1 VTTLAAHDVD
11 KRFGEVHAVDRAT
24 LSIEPGRIHAV
35 VGENGAGKSTLLKI
49 MAGIASPDAGSVT
62 IDGRRLAPHS
72 PAEAIRRGVGMVQQ
86 HFALVDVFT
95 ALENV
100 VLGAEPVGPLGRLD
114 LAAARARVAAVSREL
129 GAELPL
135 DVPVSSLGVGDRQR
149 LEITRALVRD
159 ARVVILDEPTA
170 VLTPGEADALYATLR
185 RLADGGRAIVV
196 VTHKLDEV
204 RDHADVVTVM
214 RKGRVVTTRA
224 MTRGE
229 NEVRELAEA
238 IMGSAAVSP
247 APRVGADA
255 GGAGGAGDA
264 GGDAEVVIAL
274 ADLRLGLALRG
285 LTLSVRAGEVVGVAG
300 VEGNGQR
307 EMVRVLA
314 GLDAPDAGEVRPPPA
329 AIAVVHED
337 RQLEGLVLDA
347 SVRDNAVL
355 GELAR
360 FTRRGLLDLEAVDA
374 EARARVE
381 RSFAPPDL
389 ERPARTLSG
398 GNQQK
403 IVIARAVARVEQ
415 GARALVLAHPT
426 RGVDVGAA
434 RAIHAEIVA
443 AAGRGAAVLVVSS
456 DLAELRALSHRI
468 CVVARGRVAA
478 ELPATASDQEIGAA
492 MLGTAL
498 HPDAPGEARA

>member
-1 VTTLAAHDVD
+1 MTTLAAHDVD
-11 KRFGEVHAVDRAT
+11 KRFGEVHAVDRAS

-49 MAGIASPDAGSVT
+49 MAGIALPDAGSVT
-62 IDGRRLAPHS
+62 VDGARLAPHS

-159 ARVVILDEPTA
+159 ARVLILDEPTA
-170 VLTPGEADALYATLR
+170 VLTPGEAEALYATLR
-185 RLADGGRAIVV
+185 RLADAGRAIVV

-229 NEVRELAEA
+229 GEVRELAEA
-238 IMGSAAVSP
+238 IMGSAPAAPSP
-247 APRVGADA
+247 RAAASSGD
-255 GGAGGAGDA
+255 AGDA
-264 GGDAEVVIAL
+264 SHAGASEVVIAL
-274 ADLRLGLALRG
+274 ADVRVGRALRG

-314 GLDAPDAGEVRPPPA
+314 GLDAPDAGEVRPSPVS
-329 AIAVVHED
+329 IAVVHED

-347 SVRDNAVL
+347 AVRDNAVL
-355 GELAR
+355 GELSR
-360 FTRRGLLDLEAVDA
+360 FTRRGLLDLGAIDA
-374 EARARVE
+374 EARVRVE
-381 RSFAPPDL
+381 RSGAPPDL

-426 RGVDVGAA
+426 RGVDIGAA
-434 RAIHAEIVA
+434 QAIHAEILA
-443 AAGRGAAVLVVSS
+443 AAGRGAAVLIVSS

-468 CVVARGRVAA
+468 CVMARGRVAA
-478 ELPATASDQEIGAA
+478 ELSPTASDQEIGAA
-492 MLGTAL
+492 MLGTAPA
-498 HPDAPGEARA
+498 PDAGGEARA